1 MTKLFDKYFNIFL
14 FTILIFIGLILY
26 KDYGISID
34 EKINRYN
41 GLVNLK
47 YLFEFF
53 SIPTNNDLFKNIENL
68 SDYAD
73 KYYGAVFEI
82 LNVFL
87 IEILLKKNEINEIFF
102 LRHLLNHFIF
112 IISLIFFFS
121 NLSGNLQK

>member
-53 SIPTNNDLFKNIENL
+53 SIPTNNDLFKNIQNL

-121 NLSGNLQK
+121 NLSGNF

>member
-53 SIPTNNDLFKNIENL
+53 SIPTSNDLFKNIQNL

-112 IISLIFFFS
+112 IISLIFFF
-121 NLSGNLQK
+121 